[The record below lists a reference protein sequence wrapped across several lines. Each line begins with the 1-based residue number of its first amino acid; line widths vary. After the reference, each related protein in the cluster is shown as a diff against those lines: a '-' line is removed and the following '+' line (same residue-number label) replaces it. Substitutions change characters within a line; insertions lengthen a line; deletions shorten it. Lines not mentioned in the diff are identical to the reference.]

1 MEKQKNILSMLM
13 EALVIVKDIMLIV
26 RNKVYG
32 KDMIAKEIFVL
43 NNFISIMKEMGHT
56 NNILKPEH

>member
-1 MEKQKNILSMLM
+1 M